1 MGRIKNKIHR
11 CFRQLYRL
19 ATQRKAKKYWIGHDY
34 RGLRQGYLWSSCA
47 GCIKNQNS
55 NVLIS
60 KSKQRENKILT
71 IA

>member
-34 RGLRQGYLWSSCA
+34 RGLRQGYLWSSYD
-47 GCIKNQNS
+47 GCIK
-55 NVLIS
+55 
-60 KSKQRENKILT
+60 KSKF
-71 IA
+71 